1 MYYAMYKMYYMIYIM
16 YFTVFPLSTH
26 ADYVSV
32 VHIHSRFQSKR
43 SMAYCP
49 SSVLISSHYSWLH
62 TQL

>member
-32 VHIHSRFQSKR
+32 VHTHGRFQS
-43 SMAYCP
+43 
-49 SSVLISSHYSWLH
+49 
-62 TQL
+62 